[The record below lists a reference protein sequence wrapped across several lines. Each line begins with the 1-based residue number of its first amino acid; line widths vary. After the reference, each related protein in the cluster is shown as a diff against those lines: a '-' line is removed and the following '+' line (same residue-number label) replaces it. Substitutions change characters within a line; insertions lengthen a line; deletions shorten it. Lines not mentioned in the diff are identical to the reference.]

1 MTKELIEKIEDAH
14 RRVRKIGPD
23 AIYETELREVLRAA
37 ADALS
42 ARQPSEDGEYIL
54 KLIETIK
61 ETGGSVEIHGVK
73 ILPCDE
79 FGRTA
84 AVPDA
89 ATEQVEAAAK
99 ALHETRNPWFAAYGD
114 WGAAGFEIKQ
124 AFRESARA
132 ALVAAQGAAPP
143 VNSFDTTAERE
154 KTGADSLHVAPQEPS
169 RLPDFFAPKPMP
181 NSYVPAPVLP
191 SSGIDEYALANL
203 IHSTS
208 VAHFGGLDPRVAPI
222 IARAVAEWLK
232 GQGGESRGE

>member
-1 MTKELIEKIEDAH
+1 MTDNRTNEPTAEQIV
-14 RRVRKIGPD
+14 RGVRKLLNH
-23 AIYETELREVLRAA
+23 YSLRGDV
-37 ADALS
+37 
-42 ARQPSEDGEYIL
+42 
-54 KLIETIK
+54 
-61 ETGGSVEIHGVK
+61 
-73 ILPCDE
+73 PCDE
-79 FGRTA
+79 IDKLIDDSEAGLLSEGTPSGA
-84 AVPDA
+84 M
-89 ATEQVEAAAK
+89 VEAAAR

-154 KTGADSLHVAPQEPS
+154 KTGADSLHVAPQAPS
-169 RLPDFFAPKPMP
+169 GVTNANGHSWMSWDESGKNGTYCRSCGGWAGKVG
-181 NSYVPAPVLP
+181 NRQCSPAPVLP
-191 SSGIDEYALANL
+191 SSAVDEYALANL

-232 GQGGESRGE
+232 GEER